1 MPAPSTTFNGYRL
14 DLGMMFE
21 FDVEMDNAGFI
32 ANRMAPV
39 FEAAEQNG
47 NVGIIPLKEFRQ
59 TPQTGRDSRGNYN
72 RINYTFKDE
81 AYQTNE
87 NGIEM
92 PIDDRRSKI
101 YRNWFDFE
109 VVAAS
114 ITLNVVMRAYEMRVA
129 ALLHD
134 TAVFTGDAKTTAITH
149 EWNDWTNAVP
159 LTDVMEAK
167 LAVWGATGIYPDA
180 LQINKRQFDNL
191 RNCDQITA
199 KIASSGAGTP
209 IKATDITRQILANCF
224 DVREI
229 IVADSSKDTA
239 NEGQDVSIGQTWSDE
254 YAMLFKSAQTNRIEE
269 PCLAR
274 TIHWGEDGSSIGG
287 QIETYYTD
295 ESRGDVMRVRHES
308 QERVMYTGLGH
319 LFSNVIDGT
328 LAT

>member
-1 MPAPSTTFNGYRL
+1 MPAPSTALNGYRP

-47 NVGIIPLKEFRQ
+47 TLGIIELKQFRQ
-59 TPQTGRDSRGNYN
+59 TPTTGRDNRGNYS
-72 RINYTFKDE
+72 RVDFKFKDE
-81 AYQTNE
+81 VYATKE
-87 NGIEM
+87 NGLEM
-92 PIDDRRSKI
+92 PIDQRRSKI

-109 VVAAS
+109 VVSAAL
-114 ITLNVVMRAYEMRVA
+114 TLNMVMRAYEMRVA

-134 TAVFTGDAKTTAITH
+134 TAVFTGAAKTTVITE

-159 LTDVMEAK
+159 LTDVLGAK
-167 LAVWGATGIYPDA
+167 LDIWGATGIYPDA

-191 RNCDQITA
+191 RNVDQITA
-199 KIASSGAGTP
+199 KIASSGAGET
-209 IKATDITRQILANCF
+209 IKPAMITKEILANCF
-224 DVREI
+224 DLREI

-239 NEGQDVSIGQTWSDE
+239 LEGQSVSIGQIWSNE
-254 YAMLFKSAQTNRIEE
+254 YAFLFKSARSNRIEE
-269 PCLAR
+269 PTCAR
-274 TIHWGEDGSSIGG
+274 TIHWGEDGSTIGG
-287 QIETYYTD
+287 QMETYYED
-295 ESRGDVMRVRHES
+295 QSRGDIVRVRHDS
-308 QERVMYTGLGH
+308 QERLMYTSLGH

>member
-1 MPAPSTTFNGYRL
+1 MAAPSTALNGYRP

-47 NVGIIPLKEFRQ
+47 TLGIIALKDLRQ
-59 TPQTGRDSRGNYN
+59 TPTTGRDNRGNYS
-72 RINYTFKDE
+72 RVDFTFKDE
-81 AYQTNE
+81 TYATLE

-92 PIDDRRSKI
+92 PIDQRRSKI

-109 VVAAS
+109 TVSAS
-114 ITLNVVMRAYEMRVA
+114 IVRNQVMRAYEMRVA
-129 ALLHD
+129 ALLHN
-134 TAVFTGDAKTTAITH
+134 TTTFTGAAKTTVITH

-159 LTDVMEAK
+159 LTDVLGAK
-167 LAVWGATGIYPDA
+167 LDVWGATGIYPDT

-191 RNCDQITA
+191 RNVDEITA
-199 KIASSGAGTP
+199 KIASSGAGET
-209 IKATDITRQILANCF
+209 IKPAMITKQILANCF
-224 DVREI
+224 DLKEI

-239 NEGQDVSIGQTWSDE
+239 LEGQDVSIAQIWSNE
-254 YAMLFKSAQTNRIEE
+254 YAFLFKGANTNQIEE
-269 PCLAR
+269 PTCAR
-274 TIHWGEDGSSIGG
+274 TIHWGEDGSTIGG
-287 QIETYYTD
+287 QTETYYED
-295 ESRGDVMRVRHES
+295 QSRGDIVRVRMDT
-308 QERVMYTGLGH
+308 QERVMYTSLGH